1 MTRQL
6 DRRASGFGRRDV
18 LRAGLGVAA
27 AGVVGFPFISQGRAA
42 SPVAGKTVGFSQSY
56 ATDEWLKAQRNDVL
70 FNCERYG
77 LKTVVTDAKEKPAQ
91 EIRNLEDLA
100 VRGVDL
106 VIMITYYAE
115 AIGPGVK
122 ALNDKGIP
130 IVVMSSS
137 LKGDVDWAC
146 HLAVDTLGTSRSAG
160 QYYVDQLGGK
170 GKVVQIEGKP
180 GSMVNQARGKGWREV
195 MDKNP
200 GIEIVAHGVAN
211 YHRGEALKMM
221 EDFLQAHKHIDAV
234 YAHND
239 NMAKGALQAIK
250 EAGRDKEM
258 WVTGYDGLEA
268 ETLEMIYN
276 GDLRATWLY
285 PTFGAE
291 AVEVAVRVLQG
302 QKVPKEIEFPSGII
316 DKNNIADYY
325 DPKTRQRKPAPV
337 RLDLLGL

>member
-1 MTRQL
+1 MTRKRDKRL
-6 DRRASGFGRRDV
+6 YGIGRRDV
-18 LRAGLGVAA
+18 LRASLGVAA
-27 AGVVGFPFISQGRAA
+27 AGALGLPFISRGRAA
-42 SPVAGKTVGFSQSY
+42 SPVAEKTVGFSQSY

-77 LKTVVTDAKEKPAQ
+77 MKTIVTDAQEKPAQ

-106 VIMITYYAE
+106 VIMITYYAD

-122 ALNDKGIP
+122 ALNDAGIP
-130 IVVMSSS
+130 IIVMSSN
-137 LKGDVDWAC
+137 LKGNVDWTC
-146 HLAVDTLGTSRSAG
+146 HLAADTLGTARSAG
-160 QYYVDQLGGK
+160 EYYVEQLGGK
-170 GKVVQIEGKP
+170 GKVIQIEGKP
-180 GSMVNQARGKGWREV
+180 GSMVNQARGRGWREV
-195 MDKNP
+195 LEKHPD
-200 GIEIVAHGVAN
+200 IEIVAHGVAN

-258 WVTGYDGLEA
+258 WVTGYDGLAA

-276 GDLRATWLY
+276 GDLMATWIY

-302 QKVPKEIEFPSGII
+302 QEVPKEIEFPSGII
-316 DKNNIADYY
+316 DKNNVTDYY
-325 DPKTRQRKPAPV
+325 DPKTRERKPAPV